1 MTDQDCA
8 ICFEK
13 LHGGP
18 AAMTTC
24 KHFFHKNCIKDL
36 KKCPLCRAPL
46 TASDTTTIVSLRPL
60 PREFMAN
67 AKVLWQS

>member
-1 MTDQDCA
+1 
-8 ICFEK
+8 
-13 LHGGP
+13 
-18 AAMTTC
+18 MTTC